1 MLETHNLVN
10 NDLPLI
16 HKELERKAKAIL
28 DQRKTKK
35 TPVDTLRRMLEGLHA
50 HLKTTSISISKEAGT
65 ILQQLNW
72 DRITY
77 FEYRTC
83 TKTENSNTRTKLRR
97 VLTETK
103 GKALETIELINST
116 DKTLQISYED
126 FNEGVFP
133 WETVLDRDDTQFPT
147 RKNQNIYTF
156 VSKNFI
162 SSFLQFPLP
171 KNIILL
177 IVGCYWKEQG
187 RKLHWVRKKWWVR
200 MKMKLHAVNF

>member
-1 MLETHNLVN
+1 
-10 NDLPLI
+10 
-16 HKELERKAKAIL
+16 
-28 DQRKTKK
+28 
-35 TPVDTLRRMLEGLHA
+35 
-50 HLKTTSISISKEAGT
+50 
-65 ILQQLNW
+65 
-72 DRITY
+72 
-77 FEYRTC
+77 
-83 TKTENSNTRTKLRR
+83 
-97 VLTETK
+97 LTETK

-177 IVGCYWKEQG
+177 LDAIEKSKGGNYIE
-187 RKLHWVRKKWWVR
+187 
-200 MKMKLHAVNF
+200 

>member
-1 MLETHNLVN
+1 METHNLVN

-50 HLKTTSISISKEAGT
+50 HLKTTSISISKEAG

-77 FEYRTC
+77 LKYQTC
-83 TKTENSNTRTKLRR
+83 TTTENSKTRTKLRR

-103 GKALETIELINST
+103 RKALETIELINSK
-116 DKTLQISYED
+116 DKTLPISYED

-156 VSKNFI
+156 VS
-162 SSFLQFPLP
+162 
-171 KNIILL
+171 
-177 IVGCYWKEQG
+177 
-187 RKLHWVRKKWWVR
+187 
-200 MKMKLHAVNF
+200 

>member
-1 MLETHNLVN
+1 
-10 NDLPLI
+10 
-16 HKELERKAKAIL
+16 
-28 DQRKTKK
+28 
-35 TPVDTLRRMLEGLHA
+35 MLEGLHA
-50 HLKTTSISISKEAGT
+50 HLKTTSISISKEAG

-77 FEYRTC
+77 LKYQTC
-83 TKTENSNTRTKLRR
+83 TTTENSKTRTKLRR

-103 GKALETIELINST
+103 RKALETIELINSK
-116 DKTLQISYED
+116 DKTLPISYED

-156 VSKNFI
+156 VSKKCI

-171 KNIILL
+171 TNIILL

-187 RKLHWVRKKWWVR
+187 RKLHWVRVKW
-200 MKMKLHAVNF
+200 